1 MTDQPPQDSTIDSLS
16 DPEALR
22 GREDVP
28 FDSVERVLDSEPF
41 ESLRDRYEKIDGVV
55 QIGLTTA
62 DGRLLLQGFD
72 GASNWAPPGGEVD
85 PGQDWVEAARTSME
99 RLTGV
104 AIEIDDAAFVEHLT
118 FRLTD
123 DEERGFTS
131 YGVSFT
137 ASLVDDDS
145 EFDRNPTL
153 AIDPPEEYDWTLAWF
168 DSVPE
173 DANPNHVEHIEQ
185 FLETATSD

>member
-1 MTDQPPQDSTIDSLS
+1 MTDQPPQDEESTLDSLS

-28 FDSVERVLDSEPF
+28 FDSVERVLEPEPF
-41 ESLRDRYEKIDGVV
+41 ESLRERYEKIDGVV
-55 QIGLTTA
+55 QVGLTTE

-85 PGQDWVEAARTSME
+85 PDQDWVEAARTSME

-104 AIEIDDAAFVEHLT
+104 DIEIDDAAFVEHLT
-118 FRLTD
+118 FRLAD
-123 DEERGFTS
+123 NEERGFTS

-137 ASLVDDDS
+137 ASLVDDDTKFA
-145 EFDRNPTL
+145 EIPIL
-153 AIDPPEEYDWTLAWF
+153 AIDPPEEYDWTLGWF

-185 FLETATSD
+185 FLP